1 MKCLYSIIFLLPIAL
16 FGYNMDVQKISKQ
29 MDRLKDY
36 RKVVLTLDYNVY
48 DPFATAKPILKQK
61 KYNKVKKHYKRSIK
75 LQTILNNRVLIKN
88 RWYGV
93 GDSISGYK
101 IIKIEEKKGILLYKD
116 GKSKQVL
123 FKKKK
128 DFIHI
133 TKEIVQ

>member
-1 MKCLYSIIFLLPIAL
+1 MKYLYSIIFLLPVVL
-16 FGYNMDVQKISKQ
+16 FGYNIDVQKISKQ
-29 MDRLKDY
+29 MDRLKDH

-61 KYNKVKKHYKRSIK
+61 KYNKAKKHYKKSIK

-101 IIKIEEKKGILLYKD
+101 IVKIEQKKGILLYKD
-116 GKSKQVL
+116 GKSKQVF